1 MITNLPDGRV
11 FPVYEGQPLSWSIG
25 LYMTANEQHVGYP
38 KATAV
43 VNAMRVHRPD
53 QLARERRDCVR
64 ASFGMFRGNA
74 ANLLR
79 VIDALPPMAQEDA
92 RRRVMPASP
101 Y

>member
-1 MITNLPDGRV
+1 VITTLPDGRV

-25 LYMTANEQHVGYP
+25 LYMTPNEQHLGYP
-38 KATAV
+38 RSKAV

-53 QLARERRDCVR
+53 QLERERRDSVR

-74 ANLLR
+74 ATLLR
-79 VIDALPPMAQEDA
+79 LIDTVALPP
-92 RRRVMPASP
+92 PP